1 MLQKT
6 TNWLKTKS
14 RDEHIHI
21 LDSVSAGFT
30 LKYFMKD
37 TLSQTSPGVWWIRL
51 VMSTAWEDS
60 VTKNCPEKLDKDF
73 NMSTLSPTSAN
84 PSPTE
89 LCGTSP
95 KHIRSSLLGSWTCS
109 WTVPQTWIWAGRR
122 LLSSS
127 PPSSSSRA
135 VFSCRRR
142 DHDPSGFP
150 SRTSHHNETSFT
162 RSQHTA
168 PSTWVGSCWFKVKLK
183 RVIQRN
189 ERFYLDGLTTFSF

>member
-6 TNWLKTKS
+6 TNWLKTKF

-73 NMSTLSPTSAN
+73 NMSTFLQYLQIRVRLSFVGRRRNTSD
-84 PSPTE
+84 PHFWGP
-89 LCGTSP
+89 G
-95 KHIRSSLLGSWTCS
+95 RS
-109 WTVPQTWIWAGRR
+109 WTVPQTWIWPGRR

-135 VFSCRRR
+135 VFSCWRR

-168 PSTWVGSCWFKVKLK
+168 PSTWVGSCCFKVKLK

>member
-73 NMSTLSPTSAN
+73 NMSTLSPISAN

-95 KHIRSSLLGSWTCS
+95 KHIRSSLLGQILDLFLDGSTDLDL
-109 WTVPQTWIWAGRR
+109 AGSTPSE
-122 LLSSS
+122 LLATFFKF
-127 PPSSSSRA
+127 PSSFFVLTPWPWSFWFPQQDVTSQRDVFHPVTTHCTIDVSR
-135 VFSCRRR
+135 
-142 DHDPSGFP
+142 
-150 SRTSHHNETSFT
+150 
-162 RSQHTA
+162 
-168 PSTWVGSCWFKVKLK
+168 KL
-183 RVIQRN
+183 
-189 ERFYLDGLTTFSF
+189 LL